1 MDQLYFHKHLESIP
15 DQTVTVGENSN
26 IAHLFDAATGKR
38 LN

>member
-26 IAHLFDAATGKR
+26 IVHLFDAATGKR
-38 LN
+38 